1 MGANASAI
9 VSGGPH
15 SASTNFA
22 DRPYGMSVPT
32 SVGRHS
38 LGHRYSTSLTT
49 SSSTSEQLAQI
60 HKDKK
65 KKIASFATL
74 RKKLIRRKRTSK
86 SLDHARVIRDFLSD
100 WNPREICALVDEYE
114 TSSALKDLT
123 IQADLARHQANNYTQ
138 DLSLLFDYKFCTDL
152 DLIFQ
157 GVCFSVHRALLAV
170 RCPYFRK
177 MLTKMPGY
185 GSQIRIDIHTP
196 GVDVL
201 MFSSLLRYLYTGEFS
216 QDPTRLDN
224 LKVLM
229 QLGEE
234 FGTPNHLEHDV
245 RHLLETGEFTDAVL
259 VFCSDNN
266 VHSTG
271 VGDVAS
277 SCHQLITPFSSVNYS
292 PTRLEVP
299 CHKAILAARS
309 PFFRNLIHRR
319 AQKKESKK
327 DFIERAQSSPT
338 KIVLD
343 ESVIPR
349 RYARVLLQAIYLDIV
364 DLSCILHG
372 STSTSSLSEVQA
384 IVTGHGHMTLCNEA
398 MELYQIGRFLDLDIL
413 AQGMLSIFFQYLFM
427 CYLKKPNFMHV
438 VII

>member
-15 SASTNFA
+15 STSTNFS
-22 DRPYGMSVPT
+22 DRPYGMTAS
-32 SVGRHS
+32 SAAGRHS
-38 LGHRYSTSLTT
+38 LGHRFSASLAA
-49 SSSTSEQLAQI
+49 SSSTSEQLAQL

-74 RKKLIRRKRTSK
+74 RKKLIRRKRSSK
-86 SLDHARVIRDFLSD
+86 SLDHARVIRDFLAD
-100 WNPREICALVDEYE
+100 WNPREIGALVDEYD
-114 TSSALKDLT
+114 TSASLKDLT
-123 IQADLARHQANNYTQ
+123 VQADLARPPANNYTQ
-138 DLSLLFDYKFCTDL
+138 DLSHLFDYKFCTDL
-152 DLIFQ
+152 DLVFQ
-157 GVCFSVHRALLAV
+157 GTCFPVHRAILAV

-177 MLTKMPGY
+177 MLTKKHSY
-185 GSQIRIDIHTP
+185 SSQMRIDIRTP
-196 GVDVL
+196 GVDVK

-234 FGTPNHLEHDV
+234 FGTPNHLEHDI
-245 RHLLETGEFTDAVL
+245 RYLLETGEFSDAVL
-259 VFCSDNN
+259 VFCSEHDL
-266 VHSTG
+266 HSAM

-277 SCHQLITPFSSVNYS
+277 SCHQLTTTCGLSFS
-292 PTRLEVP
+292 PARLEVP
-299 CHKAILAARS
+299 CHKAVLSARS
-309 PFFRNLIHRR
+309 PFFRNLIQRR
-319 AQKKESKK
+319 ARTS
-327 DFIERAQSSPT
+327 DDYVDRALQSPT

-384 IVTGHGHMTLCNEA
+384 IVTGHGHMTLADEA
-398 MELYQIGRFLDLDIL
+398 MELYQIGRFLELDIL
-413 AQGMLSIFFQYLFM
+413 AQGKFIRLFL
-427 CYLKKPNFMHV
+427 YAEYG
-438 VII
+438 